1 MDRGL
6 EEGTRAIVSGVAWS
20 ENVCWFLSKNSYHDV
35 QLLGE
40 KLLLLSILQVV
51 LPGSKQGKET
61 TKMSMYLLNQAV
73 SYLGIMVR
81 TCCRIR

>member
-20 ENVCWFLSKNSYHDV
+20 ENVFLSKNSYHDV